1 MALPADHGSRALAA
15 ERLSAGLGSDYV
27 SHSRPARLGRFGTR
41 ALDQRRCLAQLRFC
55 VAGSCLGIAR
65 AAALRGSCSAPPEG
79 GSVRAVLDFDAGFYP
94 ERGESGNP
102 WLGRCRTGAFLGK
115 SSARTG
121 RLDFVPRRAVAA
133 GAVAA
138 ASRCLDVVPAAFVE
152 RGGDR
157 MNMNMT
163 GRRAFLQILL
173 CCALLSGSAFSQS
186 GGELRF
192 CLRSEPKTFD
202 PLLVD
207 DDSSLAI
214 RYLTGGVLVRANR
227 KTQELEP
234 ELAESWKV
242 SKDGKQVTFK
252 LRHGITFSDGSPF
265 FSEDVAFT
273 MQRLMDPALHSSTGD
288 AFRSGSGTVSSK
300 IIASDQIAIIFPA
313 PPAGLERLFDQV
325 AIMSA
330 HSPKKEA
337 AVLGPFMVAEYK
349 AGSSVLLRRNPNYW
363 KKDSQGRRLPYLDSI
378 RLDIQSNRDVEM
390 LRFKRGELDLINI
403 LDSDYFDRLAASSPL
418 LAHYAGAS
426 LDSNFMWFNQ
436 VAIAPIP
443 EYNRACFRSANFRRA
458 ISQAIN
464 RDDLSRVVFNGHAQP
479 AAGPVSPANKFW
491 FNSRLKAE
499 SYRPDAALKRLQT
512 DGFHLQN
519 GALFDK
525 GGNAVEFSIVT
536 NAGNKPRERM
546 AVMVQEDLGKLG
558 IKVNVVTL
566 DFPSLIERISQKFNY
581 EAAMLGFRNVDLDPN
596 GQMNIWLSSA
606 EDHAWNPQQKSP
618 ETAWEA
624 EIDRLMRAQASTAD
638 PKKRKESFDRVQE
651 IAPGTA
657 PFIYLVNQI
666 ALPAV
671 SSAVEGANPGI
682 LSPQTFWNAERLTL
696 NARTGGS
703 R

>member
-1 MALPADHGSRALAA
+1 LNTNTT
-15 ERLSAGLGSDYV
+15 V
-27 SHSRPARLGRFGTR
+27 
-41 ALDQRRCLAQLRFC
+41 RRSSLRFL
-55 VAGSCLGIAR
+55 SCA
-65 AAALRGSCSAPPEG
+65 
-79 GSVRAVLDFDAGFYP
+79 
-94 ERGESGNP
+94 
-102 WLGRCRTGAFLGK
+102 
-115 SSARTG
+115 
-121 RLDFVPRRAVAA
+121 
-133 GAVAA
+133 
-138 ASRCLDVVPAAFVE
+138 
-152 RGGDR
+152 
-157 MNMNMT
+157 
-163 GRRAFLQILL
+163 LL
-173 CCALLSGSAFSQS
+173 CCALLSTYAFAQT

-207 DDSSLAI
+207 DDSSLSI
-214 RYLTGGVLVRANR
+214 RYLTGGVLARVNR
-227 KTQELEP
+227 RTQELEP
-234 ELAESWKV
+234 ELAESWKI
-242 SKDGKQVTFK
+242 SKDGKQITFK
-252 LRHGITFSDGSPF
+252 LRLGVTFSDGSPF
-265 FSEDVAFT
+265 SSEDVAFT

-288 AFRSGSGTVSSK
+288 AFRSGNGAVTTN
-300 IIASDQIAIIFPA
+300 IIAPDQVSISFAA
-313 PPAGLERLFDQV
+313 PIAGLDRLFDQV

-378 RLDIQSNRDVEM
+378 RLDIQPNRDVEM
-390 LRFKRGELDLINI
+390 LRFKRGELDLINV
-403 LDSDYFDRLAASSPL
+403 LDSDYFDRLAASSPGL
-418 LAHYAGAS
+418 THDAGPS
-426 LDSNFMWFNQ
+426 LDSDFMWFNQ
-436 VAIAPIP
+436 VASAPIP
-443 EYNRACFRSANFRRA
+443 EYKRVWFRSANFRRA

-479 AAGPVSPANKFW
+479 AIGPVSPANKFW
-491 FNSRLKAE
+491 FNSKLKAE
-499 SYRPDAALKRLQT
+499 PYRPDAALQGLQA
-512 DGFHLQN
+512 DGFRLQN

-525 GGNAVEFSIVT
+525 AGNPVEFSIVT
-536 NAGNKPRERM
+536 NASSKARERM

-618 ETAWEA
+618 ETAWET

-651 IAPGTA
+651 IVAEQTPL
-657 PFIYLVNQI
+657 IYLVNQN
-666 ALPAV
+666 ALSAI
-671 SSAVEGANPGI
+671 SSGVEGANPGI

-696 NARTGGS
+696 NATTRAS